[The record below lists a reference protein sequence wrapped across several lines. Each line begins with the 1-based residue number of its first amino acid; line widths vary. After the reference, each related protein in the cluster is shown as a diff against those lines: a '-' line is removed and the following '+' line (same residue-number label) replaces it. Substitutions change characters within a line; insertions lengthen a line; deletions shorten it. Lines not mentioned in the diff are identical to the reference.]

1 MPTGLDANNSERRDP
16 GAGGPPSGGRGG
28 PSLRRGTSRWG
39 ERAIEFLLML
49 AAASSVLIT
58 VGIVAVLIKESMAF
72 FREASVREFLT
83 GPSWAPAFE
92 PPAFGIRSLVSG
104 TLVTTAV
111 ALLVAIPVGTI
122 VSVWLSEYAKPRVR
136 ETVKPALELLSAIP
150 TVVFGY
156 FALLFVT
163 PALQW
168 LFARVGIELPGFN
181 MLSAG
186 LVMGV
191 MIVPYIA
198 SLSEDAMR
206 SVPAALREGALAM
219 GATKFQTAVK
229 VVFPAALSG
238 ITAAYILGISR
249 ALGETMI
256 VAIAAGQEAKFTF
269 DPTEQAQT
277 ITAFIVQISGG
288 DLPHESTGYR
298 SIFAAGLTLM
308 LMTLAFNVG
317 GFLLRRR
324 YKETY

>member
-1 MPTGLDANNSERRDP
+1 MA
-16 GAGGPPSGGRGG
+16 RGG
-28 PSLRRGTSRWG
+28 LEPNRRTRPSLARGRVLWG
-39 ERAIEFLLML
+39 EKFIELLLLL

-58 VGIVAVLIKESMAF
+58 LGIVAVLVTESVAF
-72 FREASVREFLT
+72 FRDVSLVEFVSSGT
-83 GPSWAPAFE
+83 WAPAFN
-92 PPAFGIRSLVSG
+92 PPGFGIRPLISG
-104 TLVTTAV
+104 TLVTTFV
-111 ALLVAIPVGTI
+111 ALVVAIPVGTI
-122 VSVWLSEYAKPRVR
+122 VSVWLSEYASNRVR
-136 ETVKPALELLSAIP
+136 ELVKPVLELLSAIP

-168 LFARVGIELPGFN
+168 VFGLVGVQLPGFN

-191 MIVPYIA
+191 MIVPYVA

-206 SVPAALREGALAM
+206 SVPASLREGALAM
-219 GATKFQTAVK
+219 GATRLQTSRK
-229 VVFPAALSG
+229 VVFPAAFSG
-238 ITAAYILGISR
+238 ITAAYILAISR

-269 DPTEQAQT
+269 DPTQQAQT

-288 DLPHESTGYR
+288 DLPHESPEYR

-324 YKETY
+324 FKEAY

>member
-1 MPTGLDANNSERRDP
+1 L
-16 GAGGPPSGGRGG
+16 
-28 PSLRRGTSRWG
+28 RWG
-39 ERAIEFLLML
+39 EKVFETLLML

-58 VGIVAVLIKESMAF
+58 VGIVAVLIVESMAF
-72 FREASVREFLT
+72 FEDASLREFLT
-83 GPSWAPAFE
+83 GATWAPGFD

-104 TLVTTAV
+104 TLVTTTV
-111 ALLVAIPVGTI
+111 ALFVAIPVGTI
-122 VSVWLSEYAKPRVR
+122 VAVWLSEYAKPKVR

-168 LFARVGIELPGFN
+168 LFARFGFSLPGFN

-206 SVPAALREGALAM
+206 SVPTALREGALAM
-219 GATKFQTAVK
+219 GATKFQTAMK

-308 LMTLAFNVG
+308 IMTLAFNVG